1 MKNEDITYRVITFD
15 PGANL
20 GVTISEGD
28 MGMTYLKP
36 IHTETIDLNKWSDRL
51 NKELVD
57 LYGAKFAR
65 IYTLRKIVSEIFNK
79 WQPDFMAHENAFL
92 MMRRVSAGIV
102 LAEYVLIMRM
112 VAYEYD
118 PNMPI
123 YGFAPFEIKSSVKTA
138 GKLNG
143 NKQLITD
150 ALPKLK
156 ELNLVNVDL
165 KKTDEHG
172 NDSIAIAYCFFDKN
186 RKGKP
191 K

>member
-28 MGMTYLKP
+28 MGMTYLRP
-36 IHTETIDLNKWSDRL
+36 IHTETVDLNKWSDRL
-51 NKELVD
+51 NKELVE

-65 IYTLRKIVSEIFNK
+65 IYTLRKIVSEILKK

-102 LAEYVLIMRM
+102 LAEYVLVMRM

-123 YGFAPFEIKSSVKTA
+123 YGFAPFEIKSSVKTS

-156 ELNLVNVDL
+156 ELDLTNIDL

-186 RKGKP
+186 RKGKE

>member
-20 GVTISEGD
+20 GVTVSEGD

-36 IHTETIDLNKWSDRL
+36 IHTETVDLNKWSERF
-51 NKELVD
+51 
-57 LYGAKFAR
+57 YGEILEAHGSKFAR
-65 IYTLRKIVSEIFNK
+65 IYTLRRVVSDIFKK
-79 WQPDFMAHENAFL
+79 WQPDFMAHEAAFM
-92 MMRRVSAGIV
+92 MMRRVTAGII

-118 PNMPI
+118 PMMPI
-123 YGFAPFEIKSSVKTA
+123 YGFAPFEVKSSVKTT

-150 ALPKLK
+150 ALPKLPD
-156 ELNLVNVDL
+156 LDLSNIDL
-165 KKTDEHG
+165 KITDEHG

-186 RKGKP
+186 RKGKR